1 MSSFTVAPRTAS
13 FRFFK
18 YLPSTDVVETVA
30 MLAVAL
36 LISVS
41 VNTML

>member
-1 MSSFTVAPRTAS
+1 MSSFTAAPRTAS

-18 YLPSTDVVETVA
+18 YLPSTDLVEAVA

-36 LISVS
+36 VISVS

>member
-1 MSSFTVAPRTAS
+1 MSSFSVEPRTAS

-18 YLPSTDVVETVA
+18 YLPRTETIETVA

-36 LISVS
+36 VISVS

>member
-1 MSSFTVAPRTAS
+1 MSSFNAAPRTAS

-18 YLPSTDVVETVA
+18 YLPSAEMVETVA

-36 LISVS
+36 VISVS

>member
-1 MSSFTVAPRTAS
+1 MTTFTVAPRTAS

-18 YLPSTDVVETVA
+18 VLPSIESVETVA

-36 LISVS
+36 VVAASI
-41 VNTML
+41 NAML